1 MLFFDYLKNLD
12 AHIALLQ
19 KKIKDKH
26 TLFLVGGCV
35 RDPLLGL
42 EKKPTDIDFTMAGDP
57 KKLDKLIDKKWMSY
71 FMTEKFGTITLIQ
84 KNLKKAWK
92 IWKKTSQIWENPD
105 TSEKSNRVSL
115 SDSSDNLSDIS
126 VIKYELTP
134 LRTESNYEDFRHPE
148 EITRSNDLLL
158 DSQRRDFTINCM
170 YYTNA
175 PYKAEYISS
184 LDKKNI
190 HNYSDDET
198 FLKRLDDHG
207 YLYIKDLALLIIQD
221 HKHIAKL
228 FDKGMYDDVHLKTML
243 KSATV
248 FMISTNKKN
257 LALNTKHLTLR
268 ILVDPHKG
276 IHDCIHKRLKAVGD
290 PDKRFTEDALRI
302 IRAIRFVNVLNE
314 KLKNCWNVEITK
326 KHQLNT
332 STVKHLSPVVLFDY
346 EKATWNSVKKN
357 HELIKNVAK
366 ERIKEEI
373 MKAFTVGNP
382 FGFVALLDEAGL
394 LEHLFPA
401 LFTTKYIEQPIRYH
415 PFDIYT
421 HTLLT
426 LFELQ
431 KINKDPLVRLA
442 MLYHDVGKVDQFG
455 AYAEWLTKE
464 EIREILAGPLNHRR
478 SSPEYAKKD
487 FRALGFSSKEI
498 TAIARYIAN
507 HHKPEEMLMSKE
519 DNTEKK
525 VRTFFSEAGYENA
538 MNILDI
544 TMADRLWQYNPL
556 QNSSDISDI
565 DKLRIILKKL
575 QKQEWQF
582 TMKHLAVNGSDIIKQ
597 FKLKP
602 GPAIWVLLK
611 KTLARVMSDLKT
623 KNTKKQIYG
632 FLGTQIKHLNK

>member
-26 TLFLVGGCV
+26 TLFLVGWCV
-35 RDPLLGL
+35 RDPLLWL

-57 KKLDKLIDKKWMSY
+57 KKIDKLIDKKWMSY
-71 FMTEKFGTITLIQ
+71 FMTEKFGTMTLI
-84 KNLKKAWK
+84 K
-92 IWKKTSQIWENPD
+92 EPM
-105 TSEKSNRVSL
+105 
-115 SDSSDNLSDIS
+115 
-126 VIKYELTP
+126 KYELTP
-134 LRTESNYEDFRHPE
+134 LRTESDYTDSRHPD
-148 EITRSNDLLL
+148 IINRSNDLLL

-175 PYKAEYISS
+175 PYKAEYTSF

-190 HNYSDDET
+190 HKYSDDET

-207 YLYIKDLALLIIQD
+207 YVYIKDLALLIIQD

-228 FDKGMYDDVHLKTML
+228 FTEGKFQAEHLVTML

-248 FMISTNKKN
+248 FTTGKKSDANKQ
-257 LALNTKHLTLR
+257 LR
-268 ILVDPHKG
+268 ILIDPYKG
-276 IHDCIHKRLKAVGD
+276 IHDCIHKRLKAVGN
-290 PDKRFTEDALRI
+290 PDQRFTEDALRI
-302 IRAIRFVNVLNE
+302 IRAIRFATVLNE
-314 KLKNCWNVEITK
+314 KLKK
-326 KHQLNT
+326 KWEKSIDQAGNRSEEQQMT
-332 STVKHLSPVVLFDY
+332 FDFQK
-346 EKATWNSVKKN
+346 ETWISVKKN
-357 HELIKNVAK
+357 HALVKNVAK

-382 FGFVALLDEAGL
+382 FGFVALLDEAKI

-401 LFTTKYIEQPIRYH
+401 LYATKYIEQPIRYH
-415 PFDIYT
+415 PFDVYT
-421 HTLLT
+421 HTLLC

-455 AYAEWLTKE
+455 AYADNLSKE

-487 FRALGFSSKEI
+487 FQALGFSSKEI
-498 TAIARYIAN
+498 STIARYIAN
-507 HHKPEEMLMSKE
+507 HHKPEEMLFTKE
-519 DNTEKK
+519 ENVEKK
-525 VRTFFSEAGYENA
+525 VRTFFSEAGYEKA

-544 TMADRLWQYNPL
+544 TMADRLGQYNPL
-556 QNSSDISDI
+556 QNSSNISDI
-565 DKLRIILKKL
+565 DKLRTILKKL

-582 TMKHLAVNGSDIIKQ
+582 TMKQLAINGSDIIKQ

-602 GPAIWVLLK
+602 GPTIWVLLK
-611 KTLARVMSDLKT
+611 KTLARVMNDLKT
-623 KNTKKQIYG
+623 RNTKKQIYG
-632 FLGTQIKHLNK
+632 FLGTQMKHIK